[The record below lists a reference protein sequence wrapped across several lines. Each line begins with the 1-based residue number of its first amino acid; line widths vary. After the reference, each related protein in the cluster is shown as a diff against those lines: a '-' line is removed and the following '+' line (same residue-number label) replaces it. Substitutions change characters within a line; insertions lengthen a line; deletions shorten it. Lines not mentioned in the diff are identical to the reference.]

1 MKRPVRLGRAGSK
14 RTSNEGLSGLLRVA
28 LELSGEASG
37 EPAMT
42 ANYRGFAIDCFR
54 WAEQASDASQRDNLI
69 DIARL
74 WKNVAIKM
82 DQHVTMANDA
92 PALLRALRAKLD

>member
-1 MKRPVRLGRAGSK
+1 M
-14 RTSNEGLSGLLRVA
+14 TT
-28 LELSGEASG
+28 
-37 EPAMT
+37 PAD
-42 ANYRGFAIDCFR
+42 YRGFAIDCFR
-54 WAEQASDASQRDNLI
+54 WAEQARDASQRDNLI

-92 PALLRALRAKLD
+92 PALLHALRAKLD